1 MSHVIIFKPYFVNSK
16 AYTQMAKN
24 VSHGIDET
32 ASQELTEMASWRNV
46 KISVEKKKKKQG
58 SG

>member
-1 MSHVIIFKPYFVNSK
+1 
-16 AYTQMAKN
+16 MAKN